1 MEVASWIRHLIQQQ
15 SARSLGDF
23 FLLAPAGKNRYKIGV
38 ISKKDFL
45 LLWNCKWPSVMN
57 KIDIEIERPR
67 VLPDSCA
74 VVLRYV
80 PTDLP
85 REFFIQEISKSIKS
99 AIQFSKINYHQVL
112 NIGRLAIGHVLLP
125 ITAFIPVL
133 KMTYCNNC
141 WELGHTRYQC
151 TLGPRCRKCLDPWN
165 HNHTCQKVVLC
176 AQCQGAHASLSTEC
190 PVVSHYRRTLKEEVN
205 HAVKDGWLN
214 QVKVDHKGGTGSIG
228 DLDYPA
234 LNLKIKQPNKPR
246 SAWTDVQAAPSNL
259 QNFQGTDQLSELVTQ
274 MKMKK
279 KSLINKQAISVLANI
294 MQQMI
299 NASLEK
305 KNKQT
310 LLQKIA
316 QQLEEFKDD
325 LTVKV
330 NSLSMDINHHQQQS
344 KSISATP
351 PSILLNRTTNQTK
364 TTTISS
370 NKGNN
375 VPMDFEQSME
385 ITDV

>member
-1 MEVASWIRHLIQQQ
+1 
-15 SARSLGDF
+15 
-23 FLLAPAGKNRYKIGV
+23 
-38 ISKKDFL
+38 
-45 LLWNCKWPSVMN
+45 
-57 KIDIEIERPR
+57 
-67 VLPDSCA
+67 
-74 VVLRYV
+74 
-80 PTDLP
+80 
-85 REFFIQEISKSIKS
+85 
-99 AIQFSKINYHQVL
+99 
-112 NIGRLAIGHVLLP
+112 
-125 ITAFIPVL
+125 
-133 KMTYCNNC
+133 
-141 WELGHTRYQC
+141 
-151 TLGPRCRKCLDPWN
+151 
-165 HNHTCQKVVLC
+165 
-176 AQCQGAHASLSTEC
+176 
-190 PVVSHYRRTLKEEVN
+190 
-205 HAVKDGWLN
+205 
-214 QVKVDHKGGTGSIG
+214 SIG

-234 LNLKIKQPNKPR
+234 LNLKIKQPNKPH

-274 MKMKK
+274 MKM
-279 KSLINKQAISVLANI
+279 
-294 MQQMI
+294 
-299 NASLEK
+299 
-305 KNKQT
+305 
-310 LLQKIA
+310 IA

>member
-1 MEVASWIRHLIQQQ
+1 M
-15 SARSLGDF
+15 
-23 FLLAPAGKNRYKIGV
+23 V
-38 ISKKDFL
+38 ISIPENATSILGGAMNYGRGAEKK
-45 LLWNCKWPSVMN
+45 S
-57 KIDIEIERPR
+57 
-67 VLPDSCA
+67 
-74 VVLRYV
+74 
-80 PTDLP
+80 
-85 REFFIQEISKSIKS
+85 
-99 AIQFSKINYHQVL
+99 
-112 NIGRLAIGHVLLP
+112 
-125 ITAFIPVL
+125 
-133 KMTYCNNC
+133 
-141 WELGHTRYQC
+141 
-151 TLGPRCRKCLDPWN
+151 
-165 HNHTCQKVVLC
+165 
-176 AQCQGAHASLSTEC
+176 
-190 PVVSHYRRTLKEEVN
+190 
-205 HAVKDGWLN
+205 
-214 QVKVDHKGGTGSIG
+214 SIG

-234 LNLKIKQPNKPR
+234 LNLKIKQPNKPH